1 MDVLI
6 ERTDNT
12 DREIAARVEV
22 LRDLEGLVARLMER
36 HLEKRKLWFASDF
49 LPADELQDEDAD
61 RRAAALRE
69 RARGIPDSARVAL
82 ALNLLTEEGLPHF
95 HRLLAT
101 YLGDESFWQRWNFLW
116 TAEEDRHG
124 GVLRDYARDSRV
136 FNWREVEVLQYA
148 YQEAGFVPSWDRDP
162 YRVFVYTTLQ
172 ERATQYSHRNTG
184 KVAGAEEPTL
194 AGILSSIA
202 ADEAKHFSFYREVF
216 KAVLERDPN
225 RALESAAKILPSID
239 MPGIAMPHFK
249 ELADVVRRVGIYG
262 PWDYKQ
268 IVEEALAHWKIDL
281 LTGLNEAG
289 RKAQEMILGLP
300 QRLEKVA
307 QYIERKSSIKSF
319 RFDLIYGRTFS
330 LP

>member
-1 MDVLI
+1 
-6 ERTDNT
+6 
-12 DREIAARVEV
+12 
-22 LRDLEGLVARLMER
+22 
-36 HLEKRKLWFASDF
+36 
-49 LPADELQDEDAD
+49 
-61 RRAAALRE
+61 
-69 RARGIPDSARVAL
+69 
-82 ALNLLTEEGLPHF
+82 
-95 HRLLAT
+95 
-101 YLGDESFWQRWNFLW
+101 
-116 TAEEDRHG
+116 
-124 GVLRDYARDSRV
+124 
-136 FNWREVEVLQYA
+136 
-148 YQEAGFVPSWDRDP
+148 VPSWDRDP

-202 ADEAKHFSFYREVF
+202 ADEAKHFSFYREIF

-225 RALESAAKILPSID
+225 RALASAAKILPSID

-300 QRLEKVA
+300 RRLEKVA